1 MVEPSPGTHIIRWRG
16 AWIRLERVREQ
27 HQVTTLSVE
36 LSTGLHEISQFS
48 STRQRDNRNTEH

>member
-27 HQVTTLSVE
+27 HQVSK
-36 LSTGLHEISQFS
+36 H
-48 STRQRDNRNTEH
+48 RDTRNTEH